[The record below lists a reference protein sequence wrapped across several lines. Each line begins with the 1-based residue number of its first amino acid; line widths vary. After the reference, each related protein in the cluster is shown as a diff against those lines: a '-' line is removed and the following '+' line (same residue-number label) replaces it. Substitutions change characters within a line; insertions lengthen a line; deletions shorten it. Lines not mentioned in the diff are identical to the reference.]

1 MPRST
6 VSDIFFY
13 NELRSTLG
21 HVRAEHWLA
30 NDASSSTVSG
40 SFGDENEHGEKV
52 GMLFTDASNQ
62 LLDSPRSVAS
72 TCSSRCSTLSTN
84 PQRRLPTLADLFFY
98 NELRSTLGHV
108 HAEHWL
114 ATAASSC
121 IPSRPASQAGSGQPN
136 NRTTSAQESAA
147 LRSANGLATGSSPRL
162 CVLDQCGSASS
173 VPVCPSLP
181 ASHVVVA
188 RLNHLLESVC
198 SQNDLALAEVLTP
211 REDGTCLVQVNK
223 LIFI

>member
-1 MPRST
+1 MPARST
-6 VSDIFFY
+6 LSDMFFY

-40 SFGDENEHGEKV
+40 SFGDENEHGERV

-84 PQRRLPTLADLFFY
+84 PQRRLPTLAEFFFY

-108 HAEHWL
+108 HAEQWL
-114 ATAASSC
+114 ATATSQC
-121 IPSRPASQAGSGQPN
+121 IPSRPASQAGPGKPR
-136 NRTTSAQESAA
+136 NRTRTAHECPV
-147 LRSANGLATGSSPRL
+147 LRSAKWLATASQACSGEPKHGRSQPDGDCDIARLMNEHGEKVGLLFTDAAHELLNSPRS
-162 CVLDQCGSASS
+162 VSS
-173 VPVCPSLP
+173 NS
-181 ASHVVVA
+181 S
-188 RLNHLLESVC
+188 R
-198 SQNDLALAEVLTP
+198 
-211 REDGTCLVQVNK
+211 REQTLS
-223 LIFI
+223 